1 MSDPDEMQDAELETD
16 PEADLDELIN
26 HDLHIITIT
35 YDSSTQTPD
44 MDLGDTPPWAALALL
59 RSAQD
64 MLQML
69 IPPVNVTYK
78 GRLVA
83 SADIELLEN
92 GDDDLDI

>member
-1 MSDPDEMQDAELETD
+1 MSDPDEIQDAELETNPD
-16 PEADLDELIN
+16 ADFDELIN

-35 YDSSTQTPD
+35 YDNTTQTPE
-44 MDLGDTPPWAALALL
+44 MDLGDCPPWAALALL
-59 RSAQD
+59 KSAQE

-83 SADIELLEN
+83 SADIELLE